1 MDVISI
7 IAETLQIVYT
17 YVPQEVVILLL
28 TGLVMGLFLNRE
40 DKTSAEQNNKKIKS
54 FKVKKKAQKR
64 NIYKKKICHKVQ
76 GHKRLF

>member
-28 TGLVMGLFLNRE
+28 TGLVIGLFLKGEYKNS
-40 DKTSAEQNNKKIKS
+40 DK
-54 FKVKKKAQKR
+54 
-64 NIYKKKICHKVQ
+64 
-76 GHKRLF
+76 

>member
-28 TGLVMGLFLNRE
+28 TGLVMGLFLKGE
-40 DKTSAEQNNKKIKS
+40 DKNSAK
-54 FKVKKKAQKR
+54 
-64 NIYKKKICHKVQ
+64 
-76 GHKRLF
+76 

>member
-28 TGLVMGLFLNRE
+28 TGLVMGIFLKGE
-40 DKTSAEQNNKKIKS
+40 DKNSAK
-54 FKVKKKAQKR
+54 
-64 NIYKKKICHKVQ
+64 
-76 GHKRLF
+76 